1 MGMRPIR
8 LGLKLFLNASD
19 ADRSRRTLTAA
30 MYGLALANRLY
41 LETYPRTP
49 RLYDSHVIYREE
61 KRTEN
66 WNDIPTVLSKGWGD
80 CEDLACWR
88 IAEHLINGVQAL
100 PYVTWRVPSGSRTI
114 YHALVRLP
122 DGRIE
127 DPSRALGMRHPI
139 VRRPVYIRA

>member
-1 MGMRPIR
+1 MRPIR
-8 LGLKLFLNASD
+8 IGLKLFLNAAD
-19 ADRSRRTLTAA
+19 ADRSRLALTGV
-30 MYGLALANRLY
+30 MYGLALANRIF

-49 RLYDSHVIYREE
+49 RLYASGVVYREE
-61 KRTEN
+61 RDTEC
-66 WNDIPTVLSKGWGD
+66 WNDIPTVLSLGWGD

-88 IAEHLINGVQAL
+88 IAEHLIGGVQAM
-100 PYVTWRVPSGSRTI
+100 PYITWRTVPSSRTV

-139 VRRPVYIRA
+139 VRRPVYINV